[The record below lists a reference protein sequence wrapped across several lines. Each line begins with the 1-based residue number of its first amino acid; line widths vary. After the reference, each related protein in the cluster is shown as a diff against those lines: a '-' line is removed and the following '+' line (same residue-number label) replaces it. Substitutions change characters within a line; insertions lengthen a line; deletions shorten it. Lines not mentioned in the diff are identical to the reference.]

1 MKILQLCKKF
11 PYPLKDGESIASNYL
26 AKALHV
32 LGAEVT
38 LLAMNTSKHR
48 ADLSEM
54 PEELL
59 HYKSIHA
66 IEVDNHIR
74 PLDALYNLLLSKESF
89 HVNRFVNDDFA
100 ARLEHLLRTE
110 DFDVVHLE
118 TLFLTPYI
126 PLIRRFSKA
135 KIAMRSHNVEHRIW
149 ERVAVNSNPLKRWY
163 LERITPR
170 LKAFEEQHLND
181 YDLFSAIT
189 KGDLADFRALGLRIP
204 ATVTPIGLDCS
215 DYTPDYTS
223 FQVEQP
229 LSLSFIGSLD
239 WMPNSEGLEWFLD
252 EIWQPLLLKEMPE
265 LTFHIAGRNTP
276 SRIMNLRVPGVTV
289 HGEVPSARCFLNK
302 YPVTIAP
309 LLSGG
314 GMRAKILEG
323 MALGR
328 VVISTSVGMEGIEA
342 EHGREA
348 LLANTP
354 EQWLEAVRW
363 CHQHRLLMQE
373 MGEQA
378 AILCNDFYDNRKVAS
393 RLLDTY
399 LRMSAVKESEIV

>member
-11 PYPLKDGESIASNYL
+11 PYPLKDGESIATTYL
-26 AKALHV
+26 AKALHE

-48 ADLSEM
+48 ADLSEL
-54 PEELL
+54 PEETFS
-59 HYKSIHA
+59 HYQAIHA

-74 PLDALYNLLLSKESF
+74 PLDALYNLLLSDESF

-100 ARLEHLLRTE
+100 ARLEQLLRA
-110 DFDVVHLE
+110 DNFDVVHME

-126 PLIRRFSKA
+126 PLIRRCSKA

-149 ERVAVNSNPLKRWY
+149 ERVAINSNPLKRWY
-163 LERITPR
+163 LQQITPR
-170 LKAFEEQHLND
+170 LKAFEAQHLND

-189 KGDLADFRALGLRIP
+189 KGDLNDFRQLGLRVP

-215 DYTPDYTS
+215 DYVPDYS
-223 FQVEQP
+223 AYQQQP
-229 LSLSFIGSLD
+229 LSISFIGSLD
-239 WMPNSEGLEWFLD
+239 WMPNQEGLEWFLD
-252 EIWQPLLLKEMPE
+252 EVWQPLLLKEMPE

-276 SRIMNLRVPGVTV
+276 SKILNLKIPGVTI

-302 YPVTIAP
+302 YPITIAP

-328 VVISTSVGMEGIEA
+328 VVISTDVGMEGIEA
-342 EHGREA
+342 EHGRAA

-354 EQWLEAVRW
+354 EQWLEALRW
-363 CHQHRLLMQE
+363 CHQNRLQLQTV
-373 MGEQA
+373 GEQA
-378 AILCNDFYDNRKVAS
+378 AILCNDYYDNRMVAA
-393 RLLDTY
+393 RLMETYREMLD
-399 LRMSAVKESEIV
+399 LVEA